1 MRLVAR
7 VQASPG
13 GAARLA
19 MQGESFRQ
27 RLAAAGIQ
35 LNGLTIREIGGG
47 APATGAAAAGAAAAA
62 QAAASA
68 YARSASAANLADAT
82 ASAASAASGA
92 PASAAGKS
100 RRAPHASNAATAPLD
115 DFDWDM

>member
-1 MRLVAR
+1 MTGTRLVAR

-19 MQGESFRQ
+19 LQGETFRQ

-35 LNGLTIREIGGG
+35 LHGLTIREIGGG
-47 APATGAAAAGAAAAA
+47 APATGEAAAGAAAAA

-68 YARSASAANLADAT
+68 YARSASAAT
-82 ASAASAASGA
+82 VSAAAKQGRSAA
-92 PASAAGKS
+92 P
-100 RRAPHASNAATAPLD
+100 D

>member
-1 MRLVAR
+1 VDADLTLTGTRLIAR

-19 MQGESFRQ
+19 AQGENFRQ
-27 RLAAAGIQ
+27 RLAAAGIE
-35 LNGLTIREIGGG
+35 LSGLTIREIGGG
-47 APATGAAAAGAAAAA
+47 APVTAASAAGAAAAG

-68 YARSASAANLADAT
+68 YARSASAASAADK
-82 ASAASAASGA
+82 ASAGRLTTRVARPG
-92 PASAAGKS
+92 
-100 RRAPHASNAATAPLD
+100 TAPLD